1 MSGLTLDEMN
11 RRIAARDAE
20 RDRPRIVAHRDVKP
34 PRLRRKPPAPALLC
48 ALCTTDI
55 PRPFDAPPEWTP
67 RQEPLGRNDALVS
80 VCEPCATG
88 PVVERDHLF
97 GSRGAGVGLSVGNGR
112 TIPRKANR

>member
-1 MSGLTLDEMN
+1 MTLTLDEMN

-20 RDRPRIVAHRDVKP
+20 RDRPVVHRDVKP
-34 PRLRRKPPAPALLC
+34 SKVPLPPRIVVPFC
-48 ALCTTDI
+48 ALCIEPIVRPTDS
-55 PRPFDAPPEWTP
+55 PPDWTP

-112 TIPRKANR
+112 AIPRKASR